1 MDGESRTVKSLKN
14 AGVNVFFLIIQ
25 TILGFWSRK
34 VFYDYLGSEVLGL
47 DTTAASLLNFLNI
60 AESGVG
66 MAVAYFLYAPFY
78 EKDTMKIND
87 LVSLQGWIYRRIAGF
102 ILIASFIMMGLFPW
116 IFKDIQIPL
125 WYAYATFTVLLI
137 GNMLGYFVN
146 YRQSVLAADQKQ
158 YKVVK
163 VTQASSIAFKVFL
176 ILYLPHASH
185 PFICYLGTTLLGYVI
200 GSLWL
205 NKVLKKEYPWLK
217 SSSQTGKELMRTYPE
232 MFVKIK
238 QLFLHK
244 IGSYVIL
251 QCTPLLM
258 YSFSSLTVIAYYGN
272 YLAITDKCKQVMQQ
286 AFMSTGAAVGSLV
299 ASKDKDRML
308 NVFWELIDSRMCF
321 SSALVIILAL
331 VTEPFIT
338 VWLSAD
344 YLLGKGILYL
354 IITNIWLFLNRTAV
368 DNFKD
373 GFGLYQDVWAPV
385 AESVINL
392 VVALICGFFFGL
404 EGVLLGGIVSYLVIV
419 YGWKPFFLFR
429 VGFRIDYMSGFLRPY
444 LKRVIVAVSLI
455 YSVIKL
461 SSIVHYD
468 LNSFAHIFLYTTVLG
483 IVVIVTSYSI
493 YYLLFPGMKFFSR
506 RMKALVVEK
515 IRMSKD

>member
-66 MAVAYFLYAPFY
+66 MAVAYFLYTPFY

-102 ILIASFIMMGLFPW
+102 ILVASFIMMGLFPW

-176 ILYLPHASH
+176 ILYLPYASH
-185 PFICYLGTTLLGYVI
+185 PFLCYLGTTLLGYVI
-200 GSLWL
+200 GSIWL
-205 NKVLKKEYPWLK
+205 NYVLKEEYPWLK
-217 SSSQTGKELMRTYPE
+217 SSLKSGKELMEEYPD
-232 MFVKIK
+232 MFKKIK
-238 QLFLHK
+238 QLFVHK
-244 IGSYVIL
+244 IGGFVIL
-251 QCTPLLM
+251 QCTPLIM

-272 YLAITDKCKQVMQQ
+272 YLAITDKAKSIMQQ
-286 AFMSTGAAVGSLV
+286 AFASTGAAVGNLV
-299 ASKDKDRML
+299 ASKDKDKML
-308 NVFWELIDSRMCF
+308 SVFWELVDSRMCF
-321 SSALVIILAL
+321 STALVMTLAL
-331 VTEPFIT
+331 VTEPFIS
-338 VWLSAD
+338 VWLSPD
-344 YLLGKGILYL
+344 YLLGRGVLYL
-354 IITNIWLFLNRTAV
+354 ILVNIWLVLNRTPI

-373 GFGLYQDVWAPV
+373 GFGLFQDVWAPA
-385 AESVINL
+385 AESIINL
-392 VVALICGFFFGL
+392 SVAVVCGSFMGIK
-404 EGVLLGGIVSYLVIV
+404 GVLMGGVASYVVIV
-419 YGWKPFFLFR
+419 YGWKPLFLWKN
-429 VGFRIDYMSGFLRPY
+429 GFMRNYYSTFLKPFSYRI
-444 LKRVIVAVSLI
+444 
-455 YSVIKL
+455 
-461 SSIVHYD
+461 
-468 LNSFAHIFLYTTVLG
+468 
-483 IVVIVTSYSI
+483 IVVFILLLMIIPLSGILRFESTSLMEVIIITFIIGIMSTGLVYVVFSA
-493 YYLLFPGMKFFSR
+493 LFSGMKSFNDRLKMLIF
-506 RMKALVVEK
+506 K
-515 IRMSKD
+515 

>member
-1 MDGESRTVKSLKN
+1 MTEESRTVKSLKN

-66 MAVAYFLYAPFY
+66 MAVAYFLYTPFY

-102 ILIASFIMMGLFPW
+102 ILVASFIMMGLFPW

-176 ILYLPHASH
+176 ILYLPYATH
-185 PFICYLGTTLLGYVI
+185 PFLCYLGTTLLGYVI
-200 GSLWL
+200 GSIWL
-205 NKVLKKEYPWLK
+205 NHVLKKDYPWLK
-217 SSSQTGKELMRTYPE
+217 SSSKSGKELMVEYPD
-232 MFVKIK
+232 MFKKIK
-238 QLFLHK
+238 QLFVHK
-244 IGSYVIL
+244 IGGFVIL
-251 QCTPLLM
+251 QCTPLIM
-258 YSFSSLTVIAYYGN
+258 YSFSSLTAIAYYGN
-272 YLAITDKCKQVMQQ
+272 YLAVTDKAKNIMQQ
-286 AFMSTGAAVGSLV
+286 AFASTGAAVGNLV

-308 NVFWELIDSRMCF
+308 SVFWELIDSRMCF
-321 SSALVIILAL
+321 STVMVLMLAL
-331 VTEPFIT
+331 ITEPFIS
-338 VWLSAD
+338 VWLSPD
-344 YLLGKGILYL
+344 YLLGKSILLL
-354 IITNIWLFLNRTAV
+354 ILANIWLFLNRTPV

-373 GFGLYQDVWAPV
+373 GFGLFQDVWSPIVESILNLSV
-385 AESVINL
+385 AI
-392 VVALICGFFFGL
+392 IGGHFFGL
-404 EGVLLGGIVSYLVIV
+404 EGVLLGGIVSYVVII
-419 YGWKPFFLFR
+419 YGWRPYYLFR
-429 VGFRIDYMSGFLRPY
+429 SGFELGYYHSFLRPFLY
-444 LKRVIVAVSLI
+444 RLLVTIILFFCVFNVIGFI
-455 YSVIKL
+455 DYDL
-461 SSIVHYD
+461 SSFSRIILFTIVSGTII
-468 LNSFAHIFLYTTVLG
+468 L
-483 IVVIVTSYSI
+483 IVVYCVF
-493 YYLLFPGMKFFSR
+493 LVFFDGMKSFNR
-506 RMKALVVEK
+506 RIIDLITRKLQN
-515 IRMSKD
+515 